1 MYEDKFKNK
10 YRIESTRLQ
19 GYDYSQNGYYFITI
33 CTHERI
39 YYFGDVVVGDDGV
52 AYVALNDVGRIAQQ
66 CWLNIPNHFPHAV
79 LDAFIIMPNHV
90 HGIIQI
96 IGNDAHNNSDT
107 HRVFPRRDVAC
118 NVSTVAR
125 PSDVHTQHASPSNS
139 ENACA
144 VARPSDV
151 HKQHASPT
159 KSENA
164 CTVARP
170 SDVHTQ
176 NASPTKSKNACT
188 VARPMDVDIKHA
200 SHIERKQFMSKISPK
215 SGSLSTIVRSFKSAV
230 TSCVRKDA
238 LHASLSP
245 PTRIWQPRFY
255 DKIIRDEP
263 ALNGIRHYIKITNP
277 QKWQRDSLGNTRDRL
292 HNTENIWT

>member
-90 HGIIQI
+90 HGIIKI
-96 IGNDAHNNSDT
+96 MGNDTHNNSDT

-125 PSDVHTQHASPSNS
+125 PSDVHTQNASPS
-139 ENACA
+139 
-144 VARPSDV
+144 
-151 HKQHASPT
+151 

-164 CTVARP
+164 CTVAR
-170 SDVHTQ
+170 T
-176 NASPTKSKNACT
+176 T
-188 VARPMDVDIKHA
+188 DVDIKHA
-200 SHIERKQFMSKISPK
+200 SHNERKKWMGEISPK
-215 SGSLSTIVRSFKSAV
+215 SGSIPTIIRSYKSAV
-230 TSCVRKDA
+230 TKICNQQNLDFK
-238 LHASLSP
+238 
-245 PTRIWQPRFY
+245 WQPRFH
-255 DKIIRDEP
+255 DSIIRDER
-263 ALNGIRHYIKITNP
+263 ALNGIRYYIKITNP
-277 QKWQRDSLGNTRDRL
+277 EKWHRDR
-292 HNTENIWT
+292 NNVENIWM